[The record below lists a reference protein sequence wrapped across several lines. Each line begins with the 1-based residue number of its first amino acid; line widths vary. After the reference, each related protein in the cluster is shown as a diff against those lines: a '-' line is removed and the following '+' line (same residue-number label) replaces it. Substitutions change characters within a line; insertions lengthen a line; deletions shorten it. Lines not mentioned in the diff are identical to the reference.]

1 MNVLSLEEFKEK
13 SVAGVNSLEKI
24 YQEKT
29 IIAGPVFSL
38 TNVKAAKQY
47 CHKFTK
53 EAGGA
58 ICIIVEEKSFFR
70 IWSENLQYQQK
81 SLKKQ
86 TKKVTANSLGIE
98 AEFVAICQKLLA
110 EYIGPVAPVVCK
122 KTLAK
127 KANLTREQFVEILAK
142 KISDPQQAKE
152 FQQAVLK

>member
-1 MNVLSLEEFKEK
+1 MTVLSLEEFQEQ
-13 SVAGVNSLEKI
+13 SVAGANSREKI

-38 TNVKAAKQY
+38 ANLKAADQY

-53 EAGGA
+53 EAAGA
-58 ICIIVEEKSFFR
+58 TCIIVKEKSFFR
-70 IWSENLQYQQK
+70 IWSETLQNKQQTPI
-81 SLKKQ
+81 KQ
-86 TKKVTANSLGIE
+86 TKEISTNPLAIE
-98 AEFVAICQKLLA
+98 AEFVAICQKLLT
-110 EYIGPVAPVVCK
+110 EYIGPVAPIVCK

-127 KANLTREQFVEILAK
+127 NANLTREQFVEILAK